1 MSRKLKTMSIVTPS
15 SNQTSLD
22 QIHEFNQAVSS
33 NSGTVSSEIYPKL
46 RQSCASAVLGMAN
59 PVAQNDLVASSLEQ
73 LRSKFVNVIG
83 TTSSEIGF
91 QGLSVESLMHAL
103 PSGVVIL
110 DSYGRI
116 KHSNPAAVQMLG
128 ALRQGQYWR
137 ELIVEK
143 FEPRVDDGH
152 EVSLKNG
159 LRVNLSTR
167 SLESESG
174 QLIVINDLTETRKL
188 QTQLS
193 RHQRLSSMG
202 KMMSSLAHQIRTPLS
217 AALLHADNLIRR
229 NKQDKAIDDSGRK
242 IISRL
247 RNIERQIRD
256 MLIFAKGETTL
267 TSSVSTTELVEHMH
281 ESARDLAA
289 YYGGTLK
296 WRDRSDGAMLNCNLD
311 ALIGA
316 FLNLLEN
323 AFQASEKNALVT
335 VSVNVEG
342 ADSEY
347 QEYMLSI
354 DITDQGMGI
363 DESLLKSLEEPFSTT
378 KANGNGLGLA
388 IVRLVCKSH
397 SGKFSLST
405 NSNEKGATAKMLLP
419 VSFTGAGR

>member
-1 MSRKLKTMSIVTPS
+1 MSIVTSIATSP
-15 SNQTSLD
+15 SNQTSPE
-22 QIHEFNQAVSS
+22 QRHEFNQVSS
-33 NSGTVSSEIYPKL
+33 SVSTETFPKL
-46 RQSCASAVLGMAN
+46 RLGFATAAGMAN
-59 PVAQNDLVASSLEQ
+59 PVTGAGLVAPSLEQ
-73 LRSKFVNVIG
+73 LRDKLINVNRRPNNDAGI
-83 TTSSEIGF
+83 
-91 QGLSVESLMHAL
+91 QGLSLESLMHAL

-116 KHSNPAAVQMLG
+116 RHSNRAAIQMLG
-128 ALRQGQYWR
+128 ALKQGQYWR

-143 FEPRVDDGH
+143 FEPRLDDGH

-167 SLESESG
+167 SLENESG

-217 AALLHADNLIRR
+217 AALLHADNLVRR
-229 NKQDKAIDDSGRK
+229 HKHDKAIDDSGRK

-267 TSSVSTTELVEHMH
+267 TSNVSTLELVEHMH
-281 ESARDLAA
+281 ESARDLAD

-296 WRDRSDGAMLNCNLD
+296 WVDKSAGAMLSCNLD

-316 FLNLLEN
+316 FLNILEN
-323 AFQASEKNALVT
+323 AFQASGKNASVT
-335 VSVNVEG
+335 VSVTIEG

-347 QEYMLSI
+347 QDYMLSI
-354 DITDQGMGI
+354 DVADQGVGI
-363 DESLLKSLEEPFSTT
+363 GESLLKSLEEPFSTT

-397 SGKFSLST
+397 SGKFSLTGNKNGS
-405 NSNEKGATAKMLLP
+405 GAIAKILLP
-419 VSFTGAGR
+419 VSFIGAGQ

>member
-1 MSRKLKTMSIVTPS
+1 MSIVTSIATSS
-15 SNQTSLD
+15 SNQTSPEQL
-22 QIHEFNQAVSS
+22 HEFNQV
-33 NSGTVSSEIYPKL
+33 NHRVSSETFPKL
-46 RQSCASAVLGMAN
+46 RLGFASAAGMAN
-59 PVAQNDLVASSLEQ
+59 HLTGGGLVAPSLEL
-73 LRSKFVNVIG
+73 LRNKLVNVNRRPNNDAGIK
-83 TTSSEIGF
+83 
-91 QGLSVESLMHAL
+91 GLSLESLMHAL
-103 PSGVVIL
+103 PSGIVIL

-116 KHSNPAAVQMLG
+116 SHSNPAASQILG
-128 ALRQGQYWR
+128 ALKQGQYWR

-143 FEPRVDDGH
+143 FEPRLDDGH

-159 LRVNLSTR
+159 LKVNLSTR
-167 SLESESG
+167 SLENESG

-217 AALLHADNLIRR
+217 AALLHADNLVRR
-229 NKQDKAIDDSGRK
+229 HKQDKAIDDSGRK

-267 TSSVSTTELVEHMH
+267 TSNVSTLELVAHMH

-296 WRDRSDGAMLNCNLD
+296 WVDKGDGAMLNCNLD

-316 FLNLLEN
+316 FLNILEN
-323 AFQASEKNALVT
+323 AFQASGENASVT
-335 VSVNVEG
+335 VSVTIEG

-347 QEYMLSI
+347 QDYMLSI
-354 DITDQGMGI
+354 DVVDQGIGI
-363 DESLLKSLEEPFSTT
+363 GGSLLESLEEPFSTT

-388 IVRLVCKSH
+388 IVRLICKSH
-397 SGKFSLST
+397 SGKFSLTGNDNGS
-405 NSNEKGATAKMLLP
+405 GATARILLP
-419 VSFTGAGR
+419 VSFTGVGQ

>member
-1 MSRKLKTMSIVTPS
+1 MSIVTSIVNSP
-15 SNQTSLD
+15 SNQTSTD
-22 QIHEFNQAVSS
+22 QIHEFNQANDSVSFDPF
-33 NSGTVSSEIYPKL
+33 PKRRL
-46 RQSCASAVLGMAN
+46 GSAAAMLDMAS
-59 PVAQNDLVASSLEQ
+59 PVATGGLVAPGLEQ
-73 LRSKFVNVIG
+73 LRSKLVNLFPETVPRAKNETDFEGISLG
-83 TTSSEIGF
+83 
-91 QGLSVESLMHAL
+91 SLMHAL

-116 KHSNPAAVQMLG
+116 RHSNPAALKMLG
-128 ALRQGQYWR
+128 TLKQGRYWR
-137 ELIVEK
+137 ELIVEE

-167 SLESESG
+167 SLEGQSG

-193 RHQRLSSMG
+193 RHQRLSAMG

-217 AALLHADNLIRR
+217 AALLHADNLTRR
-229 NKQDKAIDDSGRK
+229 NKQDKAIDESGSK

-267 TSSVSTTELVEHMH
+267 TSNVSTSELIGHMQ

-289 YYGGTLK
+289 YYGGTVEWLGQ
-296 WRDRSDGAMLNCNLD
+296 SDGAMVSCNLD
-311 ALIGA
+311 ALTGA
-316 FLNLLEN
+316 FENILEN
-323 AFQASEKNALVT
+323 AFQASGEKPSVT
-335 VSVNVEG
+335 VSMTIEG

-347 QEYMLSI
+347 QDYMLSI
-354 DITDQGMGI
+354 NVTDEGVGI
-363 DESLLKSLEEPFSTT
+363 EESVVKSLEEPFSTT

-397 SGKFSLST
+397 SGKFSLAG
-405 NSNEKGATAKMLLP
+405 NDNGPGVTAKILLP
-419 VSFTGAGR
+419 VRFMGAGT

>member
-1 MSRKLKTMSIVTPS
+1 MSIVTPS

-33 NSGTVSSEIYPKL
+33 NSGTVSSEIYSKL

-59 PVAQNDLVASSLEQ
+59 PVAQNDLVASSLKQ

-103 PSGVVIL
+103 PSGIVIL

-152 EVSLKNG
+152 EVLLKNG

-311 ALIGA
+311 ALIGT

-347 QEYMLSI
+347 
-354 DITDQGMGI
+354 
-363 DESLLKSLEEPFSTT
+363 
-378 KANGNGLGLA
+378 
-388 IVRLVCKSH
+388 
-397 SGKFSLST
+397 
-405 NSNEKGATAKMLLP
+405 
-419 VSFTGAGR
+419 

>member
-1 MSRKLKTMSIVTPS
+1 MSIVTSIVTSP
-15 SNQTSLD
+15 SNQTNPD
-22 QIHEFNQAVSS
+22 QIHELNQVNNSVSC
-33 NSGTVSSEIYPKL
+33 VSFSKPRL
-46 RQSCASAVLGMAN
+46 GSASAVLGMAS
-59 PVAQNDLVASSLEQ
+59 PVTEDGLVAPSLEQ
-73 LRSKFVNVIG
+73 LRNKLVNVNPKPN
-83 TTSSEIGF
+83 SDAGF
-91 QGLSVESLMHAL
+91 EGLSLESLMHAL
-103 PSGVVIL
+103 PSGIVIL

-116 KHSNPAAVQMLG
+116 KHRNPAALQMLG
-128 ALRQGQYWR
+128 ELKQGQYWR

-143 FEPRVDDGH
+143 FERRVDDGH

-159 LRVNLSTR
+159 LRVNVSTR
-167 SLESESG
+167 SLENESG

-217 AALLHADNLIRR
+217 AALLHADNLTRR
-229 NKQDKAIDDSGRK
+229 NKQDKAVDESGRK

-267 TSSVSTTELVEHMH
+267 TSNVSTSDLVEHMH

-289 YYGGTLK
+289 YYGATLK
-296 WRDRSDGAMLNCNLD
+296 WVDKSDGAMLNCNLD

-323 AFQASEKNALVT
+323 AFQASEKNASVT
-335 VSVNVEG
+335 VSVTIEG

-347 QEYMLSI
+347 QDYMLSI

-363 DESLLKSLEEPFSTT
+363 DESVLKSLEEPFSTT

-397 SGKFSLST
+397 SGKFRLT
-405 NSNEKGATAKMLLP
+405 GNDNANGATATMLLP
-419 VSFTGAGR
+419 VSFTGVPQ

>member
-1 MSRKLKTMSIVTPS
+1 MSIVTSS

-33 NSGTVSSEIYPKL
+33 NSGSVSSETYPNL
-46 RQSCASAVLGMAN
+46 RLSCASAVLGMAN
-59 PVAQNDLVASSLEQ
+59 PVAQNGLVAPSLDQ
-73 LRSKFVNVIG
+73 LRSKSVNVIARS
-83 TTSSEIGF
+83 SSEAGF
-91 QGLSVESLMHAL
+91 KGLTVENLMHAL
-103 PSGVVIL
+103 PSGIVIL

-137 ELIVEK
+137 ELIAEK

-152 EVSLKNG
+152 EVSLQNG
-159 LRVNLSTR
+159 LKVNLSTR
-167 SLESESG
+167 SLENESG

-217 AALLHADNLIRR
+217 AALLHADNLMRR
-229 NKQDKAIDDSGRK
+229 NKQHKAIDNSSRK

-256 MLIFAKGETTL
+256 MLIFAKGETTPI
-267 TSSVSTTELVEHMH
+267 SKVSTTVLVEHMH
-281 ESARDLAA
+281 ESAVDLAA
-289 YYGGTLK
+289 YYGGTLN
-296 WRDRSDGAMLNCNLD
+296 WLDRSDGAMLNCNLD

-323 AFQASEKNALVT
+323 AFQASEKNALVK
-335 VSVNVEG
+335 VSVNVVG
-342 ADSEY
+342 ADSER
-347 QEYMLSI
+347 QESMLCI
-354 DITDQGMGI
+354 EIADQGMGI
-363 DESLLKSLEEPFSTT
+363 KDGVLKSLEEPFSTT

-388 IVRLVCKSH
+388 IVRLVCESH
-397 SGKFSLST
+397 GGKFSLST
-405 NSNEKGATAKMLLP
+405 NSNEKGATAKVLLP
-419 VSFTGAGR
+419 VSFTGAEQ

>member
-1 MSRKLKTMSIVTPS
+1 MSIVTSS

-33 NSGTVSSEIYPKL
+33 NSGSVSSETYPNL
-46 RQSCASAVLGMAN
+46 RLSCASAVLGMAN
-59 PVAQNDLVASSLEQ
+59 PVAQNGLVAPSLDQ
-73 LRSKFVNVIG
+73 LRSKSVNVIARS
-83 TTSSEIGF
+83 SSEAGF
-91 QGLSVESLMHAL
+91 KGLTVENLMLAL
-103 PSGVVIL
+103 PSGIVIL

-137 ELIVEK
+137 ELIAEK

-152 EVSLKNG
+152 EVSLQNG
-159 LRVNLSTR
+159 LKVNLSTR
-167 SLESESG
+167 SLENESG

-217 AALLHADNLIRR
+217 AALLHADNLMRR
-229 NKQDKAIDDSGRK
+229 NKQDKAIDNSSRK

-256 MLIFAKGETTL
+256 MLIFAKGETTPI
-267 TSSVSTTELVEHMH
+267 SKVSTTVLVEHMH
-281 ESARDLAA
+281 ESAVDLAA
-289 YYGGTLK
+289 YYGGTLN
-296 WRDRSDGAMLNCNLD
+296 WLDRSDGAMLNCNLD

-323 AFQASEKNALVT
+323 AFQASEKNALVK
-335 VSVNVEG
+335 VSVNVVG
-342 ADSEY
+342 ADSER
-347 QEYMLSI
+347 QESMLCI
-354 DITDQGMGI
+354 EIADQGMGI
-363 DESLLKSLEEPFSTT
+363 KDGVLNSLEEPFSTT

-388 IVRLVCKSH
+388 IVRLVCESH
-397 SGKFSLST
+397 GGKFSLST
-405 NSNEKGATAKMLLP
+405 NSNEKGATAKVLLP
-419 VSFTGAGR
+419 VSFTGAEQ

>member
-1 MSRKLKTMSIVTPS
+1 MSIVTSIATSP
-15 SNQTSLD
+15 SNQTSPE
-22 QIHEFNQAVSS
+22 QRHEFDQVSS
-33 NSGTVSSEIYPKL
+33 SVSSETFPKRRL
-46 RQSCASAVLGMAN
+46 GFASAAGMVN
-59 PVAQNDLVASSLEQ
+59 RVTGVGLVTPSLEQ
-73 LRSKFVNVIG
+73 LRDKLIDVNRRPNNDAGI
-83 TTSSEIGF
+83 
-91 QGLSVESLMHAL
+91 QGLSLESLMHAL

-116 KHSNPAAVQMLG
+116 RHSNRAAIQMLG
-128 ALRQGQYWR
+128 ALKQGQYWR

-143 FEPRVDDGH
+143 FEPRLDDGH

-167 SLESESG
+167 SLENESG

-217 AALLHADNLIRR
+217 AALLHADNLVRR
-229 NKQDKAIDDSGRK
+229 HKQDKAIDDSGRK

-267 TSSVSTTELVEHMH
+267 TSNVSTLELVEHMH
-281 ESARDLAA
+281 ESARDLAD
-289 YYGGTLK
+289 YYGGILK
-296 WRDRSDGAMLNCNLD
+296 WVDKSDGAMLSCNLD

-316 FLNLLEN
+316 FLNILEN
-323 AFQASEKNALVT
+323 AFQASGKNASVT
-335 VSVNVEG
+335 VSVTIEG

-347 QEYMLSI
+347 QDYMLSI
-354 DITDQGMGI
+354 DVADQGVGI
-363 DESLLKSLEEPFSTT
+363 GESLLKSLEEPFNTT

-397 SGKFSLST
+397 SGKFSLT
-405 NSNEKGATAKMLLP
+405 GNENGSGATAKILLP
-419 VSFTGAGR
+419 VSFTGAGQ

>member
-1 MSRKLKTMSIVTPS
+1 MSIVTSIVTSP
-15 SNQTSLD
+15 SNQTNPD
-22 QIHEFNQAVSS
+22 QIHEFNRVNSNVSC
-33 NSGTVSSEIYPKL
+33 VSFSKPRL
-46 RQSCASAVLGMAN
+46 GSASVMAS
-59 PVAQNDLVASSLEQ
+59 PVAEDGIVAPSLEQ
-73 LRSKFVNVIG
+73 FRSTLVNV
-83 TTSSEIGF
+83 SAKPNSEAGF
-91 QGLSVESLMHAL
+91 QGLSLESLMHAL
-103 PSGVVIL
+103 PSGLVIL

-116 KHSNPAAVQMLG
+116 KHSNPAALQMLG
-128 ALRQGQYWR
+128 ELKQGQYWR

-143 FEPRVDDGH
+143 FELRVDDGH

-159 LRVNLSTR
+159 LRVNVTTR
-167 SLESESG
+167 SLENESG
-174 QLIVINDLTETRKL
+174 QLIVINDLTETRNL

-217 AALLHADNLIRR
+217 AALLHADNLTRR

-267 TSSVSTTELVEHMH
+267 TSNVSISELLEHMH

-289 YYGGTLK
+289 YYGATLK
-296 WRDRSDGAMLNCNLD
+296 WVDKSDGAMLNCNLD

-323 AFQASEKNALVT
+323 AFQASEKNASVT
-335 VSVNVEG
+335 VSVTIEG

-347 QEYMLSI
+347 QDYMLSI
-354 DITDQGMGI
+354 DITDRGIGI
-363 DESLLKSLEEPFSTT
+363 DESVLKSLEKPFSTT

-397 SGKFSLST
+397 CGKFSLTGNDNAS
-405 NSNEKGATAKMLLP
+405 GATAKMLLP
-419 VSFTGAGR
+419 VSFPGVQQ

>member
-1 MSRKLKTMSIVTPS
+1 MSIVTSS

-33 NSGTVSSEIYPKL
+33 NSGSVSSETYPNL
-46 RQSCASAVLGMAN
+46 RLSCASAVMGMAN
-59 PVAQNDLVASSLEQ
+59 PVAQNGLVAPSLDQ
-73 LRSKFVNVIG
+73 LRSKSVNVIARS
-83 TTSSEIGF
+83 SSEAGF
-91 QGLSVESLMHAL
+91 KGLTVENLMHAL
-103 PSGVVIL
+103 PSGIVIL

-137 ELIVEK
+137 ELIAEK

-152 EVSLKNG
+152 EVSLQNG
-159 LRVNLSTR
+159 LKVNLSTR
-167 SLESESG
+167 SLENESG

-217 AALLHADNLIRR
+217 AALLHADNLMRR
-229 NKQDKAIDDSGRK
+229 NKQDKAIDNSSRK

-256 MLIFAKGETTL
+256 MLIFAKGETTPI
-267 TSSVSTTELVEHMH
+267 SKVSTTVLVEHMH
-281 ESARDLAA
+281 ESAVDLAA
-289 YYGGTLK
+289 YYGGTLN
-296 WRDRSDGAMLNCNLD
+296 WLDRSDGAMLNCNLD

-323 AFQASEKNALVT
+323 AFQASEKNALVK
-335 VSVNVEG
+335 VSVNVVG
-342 ADSEY
+342 ADSER
-347 QEYMLSI
+347 QESMLCI
-354 DITDQGMGI
+354 EIADQGMGI
-363 DESLLKSLEEPFSTT
+363 KDGVLKSLEEPFSTT

-397 SGKFSLST
+397 GGKFSLIT
-405 NSNEKGATAKMLLP
+405 NSNEKGATAKVLLP
-419 VSFTGAGR
+419 VSFTGAEQ